1 MSILK
6 IQIFALPFFLRE
18 IFHSDSITNGNF
30 QVLKNVFFLEYI
42 KLDKCTNFNQKFPFA
57 GGNFVFHLNVGFY
70 LSFVILKDG
79 EDPHIANSKSN
90 LL

>member
-6 IQIFALPFFLRE
+6 IQIFALPFFL
-18 IFHSDSITNGNF
+18 S
-30 QVLKNVFFLEYI
+30 VKKCFFSEYI
-42 KLDKCTNFNQKFPFA
+42 KLYKCTNFNQKFPFA

-70 LSFVILKDG
+70 LSFIILKDG